1 MCTMAP
7 VSCHVADEKTVV
19 DFARRL
25 DNADDLLH
33 EGGTVHRRTVLLVE
47 DNRRGVR
54 LMQRAF
60 EQTGLATDLR
70 VVHDGDAVLAYLHRQ
85 DAYTDPTTS
94 PRPSLILLDLN
105 LPRMD
110 GHEVLRRCKQDNR
123 VKLVP
128 ILVLTTSTRP
138 DDVRL
143 AYAAGANAYL
153 VKPVEFARFTDAI
166 GHLLTFWLDIVTLP
180 PEV

>member
-1 MCTMAP
+1 MHC
-7 VSCHVADEKTVV
+7 
-19 DFARRL
+19 
-25 DNADDLLH
+25 
-33 EGGTVHRRTVLLVE
+33 RTVLLVE
-47 DNRRGVR
+47 DNRRAVR

-60 EQTGLATDLR
+60 EQTSPATDLR
-70 VVHDGDAVLAYLHRQ
+70 VVHDGDAALAYLHREG
-85 DAYTDPTTS
+85 AYTDPTTS

-110 GHEVLRRCKQDNR
+110 GHEVLRRCKQDDG
-123 VKLVP
+123 VKQVP
-128 ILVLTTSTRP
+128 ILVLSMSARP

-153 VKPVEFARFTDAI
+153 IKPVAFSCFVDLMR
-166 GHLLTFWLDIVTLP
+166 HLLTFWLDMVTLP